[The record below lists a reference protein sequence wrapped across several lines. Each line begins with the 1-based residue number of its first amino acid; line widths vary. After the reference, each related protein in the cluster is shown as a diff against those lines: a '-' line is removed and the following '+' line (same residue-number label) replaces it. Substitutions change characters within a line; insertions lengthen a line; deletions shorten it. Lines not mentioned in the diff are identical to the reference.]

1 MTLSGPTLNMRID
14 TLPGHEPLRSV
25 AACRTDAA
33 YELRLQD
40 VQWLAPGQTTVLT
53 GARCMLELL
62 LPQSSFEHQTE
73 YTITGPRG
81 QQRAVGSLN
90 FVAPSKVLELQWS
103 RGRARS
109 VVCMFDPARLGLLG
123 GLGWD
128 WDDVDPMAAVDI
140 RNPRLDA
147 TMRWLCDELLQPSF
161 ASELQ
166 ITSMLTVLALELRS
180 HFGAAPEA
188 GPPVS
193 GRLGVRQLAV
203 VKDLVEQSSPEGVTL
218 DVLSAACGLTGRELA
233 TLFKS
238 TVGMTLRSYVAA
250 SHIDKARLLLSDP
263 HLMIKQV
270 AWRSGFESAAAFTA
284 AFRKAT
290 GMTPLQYRQDC
301 CSSVACA

>member
-1 MTLSGPTLNMRID
+1 MSISGPTLNMRID
-14 TLPGHEPLRSV
+14 SLPGYEPLRSV

-40 VQWLAPGQTTVLT
+40 VQWLAPGKTTVLT

-62 LPQSSFEHQTE
+62 LPESTFEHQTE

-90 FVAPSKVLELQWS
+90 FVAPSNVLELQWS

-128 WDDVDPMAAVDI
+128 WNDVDPMAAVDI
-140 RNPRLDA
+140 HNVRLDA
-147 TMRWLCDELLQPSF
+147 TMRWLRDELLQPSF

-180 HFGAAPEA
+180 HFGASSEA
-188 GPPVS
+188 VPSGP
-193 GRLGVRQLAV
+193 GRLGARQLAAV
-203 VKDLVEQSSPEGVTL
+203 QDLIEQSPPEGVTL
-218 DVLSAACGLTGRELA
+218 DVLGAACGLTGRELA
-233 TLFKS
+233 TLFKA

-250 SHIDKARLLLSDP
+250 SHIDKAKLLLSDP
-263 HLMIKQV
+263 QLMIKQV

-290 GMTPLQYRQDC
+290 GATPLQYRQHCGASATCD
-301 CSSVACA
+301 